1 MYRTEKYA
9 FDPKKYEIEL
19 LGIFNEISQTKTW
32 ESTSLRKVQTKFPKN
47 KNGIFSKND
56 LVKGYEY
63 LVGMGKLVDSED
75 LLDKIRMKP
84 IRTLSGVA
92 PVTVLTKPWP
102 CPGKCIYCPN
112 EENMPKSYIASEPG
126 AQRAVSLNFD
136 PYLQTSL
143 RIQSLEKI
151 GHNAEK
157 VELIVLGG
165 SWSAYPENYRKW
177 FIKRCFEAMND
188 ANDLENLKKNGER
201 TEESKISWEELEEQ
215 QKRNENA
222 LHRCVGL
229 SLETRPDLISCE
241 EVINLRKYG
250 ATKIQLGVQSLNNKI
265 LRLNLRGH
273 TQKNTKQAFELL
285 RLGGFKI
292 HAHWMVNLYGS
303 SLKREIKDFKK
314 LWTKGFCP
322 DELKIYPTEIIP
334 NTKLAELW
342 QKGEYK
348 PYDTTE
354 LISLVAKMK
363 LLVPY
368 FCRITRI
375 IRDIPSQEI
384 AGGNKVSNLR
394 QDIHEYLAKN
404 GKKCGCIRCR
414 EIKELEVEERDL
426 SLRVDKY
433 VTSVSKEYFL
443 SFVTTKDQ
451 IAGFLRLSLFS
462 KKWAKNHFITEL
474 RNSAIIREIHVYGE
488 VVGVGKER
496 TGKAQHLG
504 LGKRLL
510 EKAEQIAREN
520 KMDLAVISAVGTR
533 EYYANRGFEME
544 SGDLY
549 MHKKLF

>member
-9 FDPKKYEIEL
+9 FDPQKYEIEL
-19 LGIFNEISQTKTW
+19 LGIFNEISRTKTW
-32 ESTSLRKVQTKFPKN
+32 DNASLRKAQTKFPKN
-47 KNGIFSKND
+47 KNKVFSKND

-63 LVGMGKLVDSED
+63 FVNTGKLAGSRE
-75 LLDKIRMKP
+75 LLDKIKMKP
-84 IRTLSGVA
+84 MRTLSGVA

-112 EENMPKSYIASEPG
+112 EENMPKSYISSEPG

-188 ANDLENLKKNGER
+188 MDGSENQNKNIKR
-201 TEESKISWEELEEQ
+201 AEESETSWEELEEQ
-215 QKRNENA
+215 QKKNEKA
-222 LHRCVGL
+222 THRCVGL

-250 ATKIQLGVQSLNNKI
+250 ATKIQLGVQSLNNRI

-273 TQKNTKQAFELL
+273 TQEDTKQAFELL

-303 SLKREIKDFKK
+303 SLKKEIKDFKK
-314 LWTKGFCP
+314 LWTKDFCP
-322 DELKIYPTEIIP
+322 DDLKIYPTEIIP

-342 QKGEYK
+342 REGKYK
-348 PYDTTE
+348 AYETFE
-354 LISLVAKMK
+354 LIELIAKMK

-375 IRDIPSQEI
+375 VRDIPAQEI

-394 QDIHEYLAKN
+394 QDIREYLSKK
-404 GKKCGCIRCR
+404 GKTCGCIRCR
-414 EIKELEVEERDL
+414 EIKDLEVREEDL
-426 SLRVDKY
+426 ILKVNKY
-433 VTSVSKEYFL
+433 ATSGSREYFL
-443 SFVTTKDQ
+443 SFVTAKNK
-451 IAGFLRLSLFS
+451 IAGFLRLSLPY
-462 KKWAKNHFITEL
+462 KKKTKNHFIPEL
-474 RNSAIIREIHVYGE
+474 RNSAIIREVHVYGE
-488 VVGVGKER
+488 IVGVGKESAGR
-496 TGKAQHLG
+496 AQHLG

-510 EKAEQIAREN
+510 EKAEQIAQKN
-520 KMDLAVISAVGTR
+520 KMNLAVISAIGTR
-533 EYYANRGFEME
+533 EYYANRGFEMK